1 MAELLNLLFHP
12 LPNAV
17 MTILTGISMLY
28 WVFVFLSGT
37 GFSFDT
43 DTDVEGL
50 GDVQD
55 VEGTEVAPD
64 GFFGKAME
72 YINVGKVPI
81 MVIVTLFKF
90 ISWIITIV
98 SSFFVSFGKFGA
110 WSLLVLI
117 PIFTIVFFLMHWLTK
132 PLARFYDSIGY
143 KGEDAIDFLGRKGI
157 MRSSISGNKL
167 GSAEFRVNNAVIRLN
182 VRSQNGSPINYKDE
196 IVVIDEADDKK
207 TYLVQKEIT
216 IHNIN
221 T

>member
-43 DTDVEGL
+43 DADVEGL

-117 PIFTIVFFLMHWLTK
+117 PIFIIVYFLMHWLTK
-132 PLARFYDSIGY
+132 PLARFYDNIGY
-143 KGEDAIDFLGRKGI
+143 KGEEAIDFLGRKGV